1 MHTILTNNCIL
12 CEFTAHSIVHT
23 NLFRVFLL
31 LLAAQPSMP
40 KEEVEV
46 VKVVKVVGE
55 EKMMEGAISDP
66 EWTLAC

>member
-31 LLAAQPSMP
+31 LLAAQPMP

-46 VKVVKVVGE
+46 VGE
-55 EKMMEGAISDP
+55 EKMMA
-66 EWTLAC
+66 